1 MAPSRAVRL
10 AVLAAA
16 AIAASGC
23 TTAPPLDV
31 APNVDLSRFQGKWFE
46 IAKLPRPTQTDC
58 FATAAFYTRTASD
71 ALTFV
76 NQCNVGSTT
85 GPLKTATMS
94 ARVPNSS
101 TPAKLAIDVGG
112 FYGDYWILEL
122 GGSYEYAVVGHPSR
136 DYLWILSRTPSLD
149 AATLQGILSRARA
162 RQFDVSRLEMTP
174 QSP

>member
-1 MAPSRAVRL
+1 MLRARV
-10 AVLAAA
+10 AVLALLAVGAPAA
-16 AIAASGC
+16 VGC
-23 TTAPPLDV
+23 STAPPLDV
-31 APNVDLSRFQGKWFE
+31 APNVDLARFQGRWFE

-58 FATAAFYTRTASD
+58 YATAAYYTQTASD

-76 NQCNVGSTT
+76 NQCNVGSLT
-85 GPLKTATMS
+85 GALKTVTMS
-94 ARVPNSS
+94 AKVADPS

-122 GGSYEYAVVGHPSR
+122 GQNYEYAVVGHPSR

-149 AATLQGILSRARA
+149 ATTMQGIVARARA
-162 RQFDVSRLEMTP
+162 KQFDVSRLEMTT